1 MNGKTGAQFE
11 YKGTA
16 WNSLNETVSF
26 GLYWIDKYM
35 IDQKGSKPGKGW
47 QQRGFDYKDLP
58 QATDKFEPM
67 ISTVTSGFIADGDL
81 SLVKDEVA

>member
-1 MNGKTGAQFE
+1 MDK
-11 YKGTA
+11 
-16 WNSLNETVSF
+16 TVSYC
-26 GLYWIDKYM
+26 LYWIDKYM
-35 IDQKGSKPGKGW
+35 KNEKGSKPGGNW
-47 QQRGFDYKDLP
+47 RNRGAEYKDLP